1 MKGITAV
8 RKAAAVRTGM
18 SKPKIT
24 QDMLDDCCE
33 KLGRDF
39 DQPNFFSI
47 EDGDFSIDFSG
58 DFSGDFT
65 IKFNGLTFTATNE
78 GSRDE

>member
-1 MKGITAV
+1 
-8 RKAAAVRTGM
+8 M

-24 QDMLDDCCE
+24 QDMLDDFCE

-47 EDGDFSIDFSG
+47 EDGDFSGTFSG
-58 DFSGDFT
+58 DFLGDFT
-65 IKFNGLTFTATNE
+65 IEFNGLTLTAKSATVT
-78 GSRDE
+78 STKAVACPQL